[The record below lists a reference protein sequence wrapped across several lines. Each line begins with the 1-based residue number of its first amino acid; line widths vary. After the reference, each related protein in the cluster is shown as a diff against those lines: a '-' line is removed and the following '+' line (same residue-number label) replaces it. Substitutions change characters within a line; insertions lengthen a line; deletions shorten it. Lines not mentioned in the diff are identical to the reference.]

1 MFYIQPMLEKYKLP
15 LSFDNPFTLIL
26 LFSIVIHIT
35 VLTQLN
41 WKIKKTPPKEKIFE
55 VELIYPEKVKP
66 VKKIRKIIKP
76 KIKPIPKKLVK
87 AKRKVV
93 RVPIPKAKVK
103 TAPPKKKEIVKPIIK
118 PSLQLH
124 STLQRNTRNTSEPLL
139 SVGNKKLKVP
149 KLQRSKKEASNL
161 DIIPDIKLSEKQISG
176 KLSNKISTAKIKD
189 LEAKEISSKN
199 KIGSIDL
206 GIGKLNKKVSY
217 KITQENQGAKKGRRL
232 SSISRSDN
240 TFIEGEIKEREI
252 IFKPDPPQL
261 DIEKSVTITLKFT
274 VLPNGEVDQI
284 FPVRKAELELE
295 RIAMRMLRQYR
306 FTPLFANAAVQE
318 GLIHFTIHR
327 KR

>member
-1 MFYIQPMLEKYKLP
+1 MLGKNRP
-15 LSFDNPFTLIL
+15 RLSFNHPFTLV
-26 LFSIVIHIT
+26 LFISIAIHIT

-55 VELIYPEKVKP
+55 VELIYPKKIKP
-66 VKKIRKIIKP
+66 IKKIRKIIKP
-76 KIKPIPKKLVK
+76 KVKPIPKKLVK
-87 AKRKVV
+87 AKRKIV
-93 RVPIPKAKVK
+93 RVPIPKAKIK
-103 TAPPKKKEIVKPIIK
+103 TAPPKKKVITKPIIK
-118 PSLQLH
+118 PSLR
-124 STLQRNTRNTSEPLL
+124 LQSSLNRNTRNKSDPLL

-149 KLQRSKKEASNL
+149 KLQSSKKEASNL
-161 DIIPDIKLSEKQISG
+161 DIVPDIKPSDQQISA

-189 LEAKEISSKN
+189 LDAKEITSKN
-199 KIGSIDL
+199 KTGSIDS

-217 KITQENQGAKKGRRL
+217 KITQINEGAKEGRR
-232 SSISRSDN
+232 SSSASISDS
-240 TFIEGEIKEREI
+240 TFIEGEIREREI

-295 RIAMRMLRQYR
+295 RIAMKLLRQYR
-306 FTPLFANAAVQE
+306 FSPLFANADVQE